1 MALTPL
7 RRGYFLGE
15 RMKLTPA
22 QEEFARWVV
31 ELGNAS
37 EAYRRAYPRSKA
49 WKPQAIHVAASQLL
63 AKDKVAIR
71 VDQLKEEKAKEFKAE
86 AKKQG
91 LAPEDIIREQAHTA
105 FFDPV
110 LLFDQDGRLLPLH
123 KMPEI
128 ARRAVKSVKIR
139 GIKSDDDSVQGVI
152 AEIQMWDK
160 LTALRHLG
168 EHLGMYKQVHEHH
181 WIEELAR
188 MSDEELAHEEALARA
203 ELERALQERQALGER
218 LNG

>member
-37 EAYRRAYPRSKA
+37 EAYRRAYPRSKS
-49 WKPQAIHVAASQLL
+49 WSDKSVHEEASKKL
-63 AKDKVAIR
+63 ALPKVATR
-71 VDQLKEEKAKEFKAE
+71 VEQLKEEKAKEFKAE

-91 LAPEDIIREQAHTA
+91 LAPEDIIREQSHTA
-105 FFDPV
+105 FFDPA
-110 LLFDQDGRLLPLH
+110 LLFDQEGRLLALH
-123 KMPEI
+123 KMPET

-139 GIKSDDDSVQGVI
+139 GVQTDDDSVKGVI

>member
-1 MALTPL
+1 
-7 RRGYFLGE
+7 
-15 RMKLTPA
+15 MKLTPA
-22 QEEFARWVV
+22 QDEFARWVV

-49 WKPQAIHVAASQLL
+49 WKPKTVNEAASRLAANSKVAA
-63 AKDKVAIR
+63 R
-71 VDQLKEEKAKEFKAE
+71 VEQLKEEKVREFKAE

-91 LAPEDIIREQAHTA
+91 LAPEDIIREQAYTA
-105 FFDPV
+105 FFDPAT
-110 LLFDQDGRLLPLH
+110 LFDQEGQLLALD
-123 KMPEI
+123 KMPET

-139 GIKSDDDSVQGVI
+139 GVQTDDDSVKGVI
-152 AEIQMWDK
+152 AEITMNDK

-181 WIEELAR
+181 WIEELAN
-188 MSDEELAHEEALARA
+188 MTDEELAHEEALARA

>member
-1 MALTPL
+1 M
-7 RRGYFLGE
+7 RR
-15 RMKLTPA
+15 LTPA
-22 QEEFARWVV
+22 QDEFARWYV

-160 LTALRHLG
+160 LKALHDIGDFLQ
-168 EHLGMYKQVHEHH
+168 MYKQVHEHH

-188 MSDEELAHEEALARA
+188 MSDEELERELALADA
-203 ELERALQERQALGER
+203 ELAAAVAESAK
-218 LNG
+218 LNS